1 MLFRK
6 HANYPD
12 QQLVHVDRDDPR
24 RAELRSDDR
33 PHTSARPDIQ
43 NAAARSYAQLESV
56 VEFPVALR
64 VTKEGLVRFK
74 EPVRVV
80 EEPGLEIFVTQI
92 VRIPLCDCGII
103 ARDN

>member
-6 HANYPD
+6 HANDPD
-12 QQLVHVDRDDPR
+12 EQLVHVDRDDTR

-33 PHTSARPDIQ
+33 PNTSAGPDIQ
-43 NAAARSYAQLESV
+43 NAAARGYAQLESV
-56 VEFPVALR
+56 VELPVALR

-80 EEPGLEIFVTQI
+80 EEPGLEIFGTQI
-92 VRIPLCDCGII
+92 VRIPLCACGII
-103 ARDN
+103 ACDN